1 MTRERDSKAPGTG
14 TRTRAVHGAGA
25 PQPGGLNPPLQR
37 SSTFAFES
45 LEAMNAEQAR
55 GRDSAYYQRVAHPT
69 VRHCERHLAELEG
82 AEDALLF
89 ASGMAAIS
97 AVLFSQLSAGDHVVA
112 LDQSYGGTQDA
123 LRWGAERFGWR
134 VTFVDGRRPA
144 DWPAAFT
151 PATRLLHVESPT
163 NPMNLVVDLAAAA
176 ELAHSRGARLSVD
189 NTFASPVG
197 QKPLALGAD
206 LVAYS
211 ATKSIGGHSDLVAGA
226 VTGSAAL
233 TEPVWKV
240 RKVFG
245 AIAAPEVA
253 ALIERSLKTLPLRV
267 AAQNAT
273 ALELARH
280 LEARPGVLS
289 VAYPGLESHPGHAV
303 AARQMTLGFG
313 PIVAFEVEGGGEAAR
328 RTVEALRLV
337 SHAPSLGSAES
348 LVSLPAHTS
357 HISLGPEGRAKAGIP
372 EGLVRLSVGLEDLD
386 DLRRDLDQAIARA
399 VVPSA
404 AAAR

>member
-1 MTRERDSKAPGTG
+1 MTRERDPKEAKTG
-14 TRTRAVHGAGA
+14 TRTRAVHGARTA
-25 PQPGGLNPPLQR
+25 HPGGLNPPLVR

-69 VRHCERHLAELEG
+69 VRACERHLAELED
-82 AEDALLF
+82 AEDALVF
-89 ASGMAAIS
+89 ASGMAAIT
-97 AVLFSQLSAGDHVVA
+97 AVLFSQLTAGDHVVA
-112 LDQSYGGTQDA
+112 LDQSYGGTQEA
-123 LRWGAERFGWR
+123 LRWGEERLGWR
-134 VTFVDGRRPA
+134 VSYVDGRRPA

-151 PATRLLHVESPT
+151 PATRLFHLESPT

-176 ELAHSRGARLSVD
+176 ELAHARGARLSVD

-226 VTGSAAL
+226 VTGGAAL
-233 TEPVWKV
+233 IESVWKV

-267 AAQNAT
+267 AAQNT
-273 ALELARH
+273 SALELARY
-280 LEARPGVLS
+280 LEGRAGILS
-289 VAYPGLESHPGHAV
+289 VWYPGLESHAGHAI

-313 PIVAFEVEGGGEAAR
+313 PIVAFEVAGGGEAAR
-328 RTVEALRLV
+328 RTVEALRVV

-357 HISLGPEGRAKAGIP
+357 HIALGPEGRAKAGIP
-372 EGLVRLSVGLEDLD
+372 EGLVRLSVGLEDVD
-386 DLRRDLDQAIARA
+386 DLRRDLDQALTHS

>member
-1 MTRERDSKAPGTG
+1 MTRNRDPKGTKTG
-14 TRTRAVHGAGA
+14 TRTLAVHGDST
-25 PQPGGLNPPLQR
+25 PHPGGLNPPLVR

-69 VRHCERHLAELEG
+69 VRACERHLAELEG

-89 ASGMAAIS
+89 ASGMAAIT

-112 LDQSYGGTQDA
+112 LDQSYGGTHEA

-151 PATRLLHVESPT
+151 TATRLLHLESPT

-176 ELAHSRGARLSVD
+176 ELAHVRGARLSVD

-226 VTGSAAL
+226 VTGGAAL
-233 TEPVWKV
+233 IESVWKV

-267 AAQNAT
+267 AAQNAS
-273 ALELARH
+273 ALELARY
-280 LEARPGVLS
+280 LESRAGVLS
-289 VAYPGLESHPGHAV
+289 VWYPGLESHTGHAV

-313 PIVAFEVEGGGEAAR
+313 PIVAFEVAGGGEGAR

-337 SHAPSLGSAES
+337 RHAPSLGSAES

-357 HISLGPEGRAKAGIP
+357 HIGLGPEGRAKAGIP
-372 EGLVRLSVGLEDLD
+372 EGLVRLSVGLEDVD
-386 DLRRDLDQAIARA
+386 DLRRDLDQALARS

>member
-1 MTRERDSKAPGTG
+1 MSRDRDAGSERRG

-25 PQPGGLNPPLQR
+25 TQPGALNPALVR

-55 GRDSAYYQRVAHPT
+55 GRDSAYYQRIAHPT
-69 VRHCERHLAELEG
+69 VRACERHLAELEG

-89 ASGMAAIS
+89 ASGMAAIT
-97 AVLFSQLSAGDHVVA
+97 AVLLSQLSSGDHVVA
-112 LDQSYGGTQDA
+112 LEQGYGGTIEA
-123 LRWGAERFGWR
+123 LRWGSEHLGWR

-144 DWPAAFT
+144 DWPAAFQPGT
-151 PATRLLHVESPT
+151 KLLHVESPT
-163 NPMNLVVDLAAAA
+163 NPMNLIVDLTAAA
-176 ELAHSRGARLSVD
+176 ELAHARGARLSVD

-226 VTGSAAL
+226 VTGSAAQL
-233 TEPVWKV
+233 EPVWKM
-240 RKVFG
+240 RKLFG

-253 ALIERSLKTLPLRV
+253 ALISRSLKTLPLRV

-273 ALELARH
+273 ALELAKH
-280 LEARPGVLS
+280 LSKRAGVLS
-289 VAYPGLESHPGHAV
+289 VAYPGLDAHPGHAV

-313 PIVAFEVEGGGEAAR
+313 PIVAFEVAGGGEAAR

-337 SHAPSLGSAES
+337 SHAPSLGSAET

-357 HISLGPEGRAKAGIP
+357 HIQLGPEGRARAGIP
-372 EGLVRLSVGLEDLD
+372 EGLVRLSVGLEDAD
-386 DLRRDLDQAIARA
+386 DLIRDLDQAIERA
-399 VVPSA
+399 AVPSA
-404 AAAR
+404 SAAR

>member
-1 MTRERDSKAPGTG
+1 MTREQEPRGPKTG
-14 TRTRAVHGAGA
+14 TRTRAVHGVSASH
-25 PQPGGLNPPLQR
+25 PGGLNPPLVR

-45 LEAMNAEQAR
+45 LDAMNAEQAR

-69 VRHCERHLAELEG
+69 VRACERHLAELEG

-89 ASGMAAIS
+89 ASGMAAIT

-134 VTFVDGRRPA
+134 VTFVDGRRTA

-151 PATRLLHVESPT
+151 PGTRLFHVESPT

-233 TEPVWKV
+233 IEPVWKV
-240 RKVFG
+240 RKIFG

-273 ALELARH
+273 ALELARY
-280 LEARPGVLS
+280 LVGRTGVLS
-289 VAYPGLESHPGHAV
+289 VAYPGLESHAGHAV

-313 PIVAFEVEGGGEAAR
+313 PIVAFEVAGGGDAAR
-328 RTVEALRLV
+328 RTVEALRLI

-357 HISLGPEGRAKAGIP
+357 HISLGAEGRAKAGIP

-386 DLRRDLDQAIARA
+386 DLRGDLEQALARSIVA
-399 VVPSA
+399 SA